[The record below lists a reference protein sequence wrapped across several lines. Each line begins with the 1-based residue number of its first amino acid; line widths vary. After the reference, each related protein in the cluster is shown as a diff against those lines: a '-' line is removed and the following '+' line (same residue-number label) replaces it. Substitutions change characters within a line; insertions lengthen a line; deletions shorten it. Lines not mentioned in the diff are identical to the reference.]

1 LPTSIS
7 SSSPGEPRLDK
18 WTLSLPIGSPPGL
31 SSGPLPPPVSK
42 SLSLSDKS
50 PKEGS
55 SIPSLFRFLLVTITP
70 TNATA
75 THARTIP
82 ATAPEEIGSNVEF
95 PLSGFL
101 PGLVVAPVE
110 GCIEGWNWNV
120 GEGVS
125 VVDAVGFI
133 VVGPSPE
140 VGSNVVAT
148 VGNGSDVG
156 FIVVGT
162 STNKLGDK
170 VGFPVTVGSFV
181 VGRSV
186 VKEGAFVSGTIIGA
200 LVGDIITGA
209 VVVITGAVETG
220 ASVVGVGATTG
231 EVDGDTGISVG
242 FFDGDNVVGSIVG
255 FSVGDTDGWTVTG
268 ASVVGRLLV
277 IGISV
282 GATTTTGANVILIG
296 LFVGTPSRSAKFT
309 LA

>member
-1 LPTSIS
+1 
-7 SSSPGEPRLDK
+7 
-18 WTLSLPIGSPPGL
+18 
-31 SSGPLPPPVSK
+31 
-42 SLSLSDKS
+42 
-50 PKEGS
+50 
-55 SIPSLFRFLLVTITP
+55 
-70 TNATA
+70 
-75 THARTIP
+75 
-82 ATAPEEIGSNVEF
+82 
-95 PLSGFL
+95 
-101 PGLVVAPVE
+101 
-110 GCIEGWNWNV
+110 V

-148 VGNGSDVG
+148 VGNGPDVG

-170 VGFPVTVGSFV
+170 VGCPVTVGSFA

-186 VKEGAFVSGTIIGA
+186 VKKGAFVSGTIIGA

-255 FSVGDTDGWTVTG
+255 FSVGDNVVGSIVGFSVGDTDGWTVTG